1 MAKAKRKAIS
11 NKTRVE
17 IFKRDKFTCQY
28 CGRSAPEV
36 ILEIDH
42 IKPVAEGGTNDVI
55 NLITSCRDCN
65 RGKGKTL
72 LDDQTVLEKQKK
84 QLDELEERRQQL
96 AMMVEWKEEL
106 LKMDESF
113 LDSLERYYEKFTGYS
128 WTEQG
133 RIKIRKNLK
142 KYSAKEVQ
150 EALEI
155 SLSTY
160 FTGDKQSAN
169 YVMDK
174 VGGICYNR
182 KNRVDVM
189 ISNMHW
195 EELLECVHCVNR
207 KYYDHWTPSTFLEQ
221 LIDNEYSD
229 LGLCDD

>member
-106 LKMDESF
+106 LKMDEDF
-113 LDSLERYYEKFTGYS
+113 LEFLNSYYTKFTGYS
-128 WTEQG
+128 LAEG
-133 RIKIRKNLK
+133 GKLKVRKLIKRF
-142 KYSAKEVQ
+142 SHKEVQ
-150 EALEI
+150 EALDI
-155 SLSTY
+155 SLATY
-160 FTGDKQSAN
+160 FSGSQQSAAD
-169 YVMDK
+169 VIDK
-174 VGGICYNR
+174 LGGICHNRRTQCEVRISKESMDKIWDSLELVRMVYN
-182 KNRVDVM
+182 KK
-189 ISNMHW
+189 
-195 EELLECVHCVNR
+195 L
-207 KYYDHWTPSTFLEQ
+207 TPSKFLEV
-221 LIDNEYSD
+221 LIDYEHNRLED
-229 LGLCDD
+229 EL